1 MPAEGLVDQVR
12 LLVGPKVDAVEASLV
27 SHLDDCPPYLREAAV
42 SVLRRGGKRLRPYL
56 HRLASELLGYE
67 GEDDVLCATV
77 VEYLHVASL
86 VHDDVID
93 ESALRR
99 GSPTLNQELGNTLSV
114 LVGDY
119 LCVKALGL
127 AAAPGR
133 KDVHDLV
140 LRTTLDLIEG
150 ESLQETLVGQVDAS
164 EEECFEAI
172 ELKTGRL
179 MACSCESAGLLAG
192 APEARRRALREYGIQ
207 LGLAFQLTD
216 DILDFDSDEATLGKP
231 VLNDLTEGKL
241 SIPAIRA
248 MKLGGAPARLAITR
262 VIEDRGFTR
271 VRPEEVIALVRD
283 SGGIEQARELAE
295 GAAERARRALDGF
308 RPGPSLA
315 ALLFATEY
323 AVTRRF

>member
-1 MPAEGLVDQVR
+1 MPTGELVDHVR
-12 LLVGPKVDAVEASLV
+12 SLVGSKADAVEASLV
-27 SHLDDCPPYLREAAV
+27 GHLDDCPPYLRAAAL

-56 HRLASELLGYE
+56 HLLAAELLGYD
-67 GEDDVLCATV
+67 GGDDVLCATV

-99 GSPTLNQELGNTLSV
+99 GSPTLNRELGNPLSV

-119 LCVKALGL
+119 LCVKALSL
-127 AAAPGR
+127 AAAPGCR
-133 KDVHDLV
+133 DVQGLI

-150 ESLQETLVGQVDAS
+150 ESLQETLVGRVTAS
-164 EEECFEAI
+164 EEECLEAI

-179 MACSCESAGLLAG
+179 MACACEAAGILAG
-192 APEARRRALREYGIQ
+192 APDARRRALREYGLQ
-207 LGLAFQLTD
+207 LGLAFQLAD

-241 SIPAIRA
+241 SIPTIRA
-248 MKLGGAPARLAITR
+248 MMRGAPAAREAITT
-262 VIEDRGFTR
+262 VIEDRGFGR
-271 VRPEEVIALVRD
+271 VSADAIIAIVRD
-283 SGGIEQARELAE
+283 SGGLDEARELAKV
-295 GAAERARRALDGF
+295 AAERARRSLDGF
-308 RPGPSLA
+308 PDGPSLA